1 MTPLPY
7 GTDQL
12 IDAAMARAARR
23 RLPRSRPG
31 RLGGALGSAGI
42 SGPLRGAAGDKRSGD
57 VALPVI
63 GRQSG
68 RYPGDAAGRPG
79 AIRTDA
85 SGSAGCGGDLVCG
98 VGLSTCDLRPLAPSG
113 KAEMIPAD

>member
-31 RLGGALGSAGI
+31 RLGGAVGSAGI

-68 RYPGDAAGRPG
+68 RYPGDAAAWVGVVG
-79 AIRTDA
+79 ADA
-85 SGSAGCGGDLVCG
+85 SGYARGFGNLVRG
-98 VGLSTCDLRPLAPSG
+98 VGDQLNPTQL
-113 KAEMIPAD
+113 PAQTGFHS